1 MTMDALAHKLNL
13 GSVPGVTPE
22 LQRTLA
28 ASGVGLYHFDGASNT
43 FAIDRTCRRIFDID
57 DDVVLS
63 PDIMVTRI
71 HPEDLDRYWAAAA
84 DSMRGGEFACDYR
97 VVHRDGSIRFV
108 SGRGHVAAGPGG
120 AAPRLEGVVID
131 VTARRSLEAELLS
144 TQSQM
149 QNLADAVPGLFA
161 FIDSGYVVRFLSA
174 HYDEWYGYSRERHL
188 HQHMAEVVGA
198 EAFARRKPLYDR
210 ALAGETIHY
219 EEERTMASGERRYYA
234 LTYRPAVDTGG
245 AIMGVISLGIDITE
259 RRAMENA
266 LEAKTQELQR
276 SNQDLEQFA
285 YVASHDLKAPLR
297 AIDILVDWLRDDL
310 ENYEG
315 GEVREN
321 LALLKQRT
329 GRLHRLLDDL
339 LAYSRAGRK
348 TGDIA
353 ATDTRLLVQD
363 LAILLDPPPGMQ
375 VMADPGLPVITT
387 HATPLEQVLRN
398 LLNNAIK
405 HHPTGSGHVG
415 VTATDHGD
423 LVEFAVTDDGG
434 GIPAEFAE
442 KVFQMFQTLKPRDEV
457 EGSGMGLAIVK
468 RIVEWQGGR
477 IWFEPGPGGRGTV
490 FRFTWR
496 RHLPGAETPAAD
508 VPSLASMR
516 TPTEQD
522 DDREPHTAR
531 EHTAG

>member
-1 MTMDALAHKLNL
+1 MDALAQKQNL

-28 ASGVGLYHFDGASNT
+28 ASGVGLYHFDAASNC

-63 PDIMVTRI
+63 PNVMVTRI
-71 HPEDLDRYWAAAA
+71 HPDDLDRYWKAAA
-84 DSMRGGEFACDYR
+84 DSMRGGDFACDYR
-97 VVHRDGSIRFV
+97 VIHRDGTIRFI
-108 SGRGHVAAGPGG
+108 SGRAHVAPGPSGM
-120 AAPRLEGVVID
+120 PHRLEGVVID
-131 VTARRSLEAELLS
+131 VTARHALEAELLA

-161 FIDSGYVVRFLSA
+161 FIDTGYVVRFLSA
-174 HYDEWYGYSRERHL
+174 QYDEWYGYSRERHL
-188 HQHMAEVVGA
+188 HQHMADVVGA
-198 EAFARRKPLYDR
+198 EVFARRKALYDH
-210 ALAGETIHY
+210 ALGGETIHY
-219 EEERTMASGERRYYA
+219 EEQRTMASGVRRYYA
-234 LTYRPAVDTGG
+234 LTYRPALDTTG
-245 AIMGVISLGIDITE
+245 AVMGVVSLGIDITE
-259 RRAMENA
+259 RRAMESA
-266 LEAKTQELQR
+266 LEAKGQELER

-329 GRLHRLLDDL
+329 ARLHRLLDDL

-348 TGDIA
+348 AGDAA

-363 LAILLDPPPGMQ
+363 LALLLDPPATLQ
-375 VMADPGLPVITT
+375 VVADPELPVLITQ
-387 HATPLEQVLRN
+387 ATPLEQVLRN

-405 HHPTGSGHVG
+405 HHPTGRGKVVVS
-415 VTATDHGD
+415 AAERGD
-423 LVEFAVTDDGG
+423 RVEFAVADDGS

-477 IWFEPGPGGRGTV
+477 IWFEPGPDGRGTT

-496 RHLPGAETPAAD
+496 RQSPAD
-508 VPSLASMR
+508 VTQTVPRPPMAGTR
-516 TPTEQD
+516 TPMEQD
-522 DDREPHTAR
+522 HDREPHAAR